1 MKPSA
6 LITLFKSDAPQEVA
20 RRRDPNLPATD
31 RAAADRRARR
41 GRQVLRYLRRRA
53 SFIAIVIL
61 PTLLASIY
69 YLVWASDQYMS
80 EARFVIRGQTAT
92 PSLLGQMFSMASG
105 THTAEEELLS
115 VGDYMKSVDAVKQLQ
130 DRMSFAE
137 LYRRKDADWFA
148 RLPDGVPIEE
158 LLDYYLGMV
167 AVSFDTQTGIA
178 ILRVRAFRPEDAQN
192 ICNTLLTLGEELVN
206 RFSERQRNDTLKIA
220 RNEVERSEDRV
231 VNARKDITA
240 FRDRERSL
248 DPGRSSLMVMDVISK
263 LEIQLAQTRTE
274 LIESATYLK
283 PDNAKFVALRNKADA
298 IESQIVSEK
307 KKLAGGDGTL
317 APMVARYERLQL
329 EREFADKGYA
339 SSLVSLE
346 TARIEA
352 LKQHLYLVRI
362 VEPNLA
368 EKALYPRRWII
379 LATLLLGSF
388 IVYGIGWLIIAG
400 VREHA
405 A

>member
-1 MKPSA
+1 
-6 LITLFKSDAPQEVA
+6 
-20 RRRDPNLPATD
+20 
-31 RAAADRRARR
+31 
-41 GRQVLRYLRRRA
+41 
-53 SFIAIVIL
+53 
-61 PTLLASIY
+61 
-69 YLVWASDQYMS
+69 
-80 EARFVIRGQTAT
+80 
-92 PSLLGQMFSMASG
+92 
-105 THTAEEELLS
+105 
-115 VGDYMKSVDAVKQLQ
+115 
-130 DRMSFAE
+130 
-137 LYRRKDADWFA
+137 
-148 RLPDGVPIEE
+148 
-158 LLDYYLGMV
+158 MV

-178 ILRVRAFRPEDAQN
+178 ILRVRAFRPEDAQT

-206 RFSERQRNDTLKIA
+206 RFSERQRNDTLQIA
-220 RNEVERSEDRV
+220 RQEVQRSEQRV
-231 VNARKDITA
+231 VSARKDITE

-248 DPGRSSLMVMDVISK
+248 DPGKSSLMVLEVISK

-274 LIESATYLK
+274 LTEAATYLK